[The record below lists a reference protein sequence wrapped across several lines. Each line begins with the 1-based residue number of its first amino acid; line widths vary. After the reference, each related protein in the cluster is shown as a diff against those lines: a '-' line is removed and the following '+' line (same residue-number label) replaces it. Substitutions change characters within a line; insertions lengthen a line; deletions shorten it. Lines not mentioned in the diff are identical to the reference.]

1 MRPHPVHSKKVGRM
15 INDKNSF
22 EDLDA
27 DYMEVVEGIE
37 GQRNTR
43 KLADADFFNGKADEM
58 ACVVS
63 VVGEREREKLTR
75 CVFGFFAFSSG
86 DCVCRL
92 RGRFRRH

>member
-43 KLADADFFNGKADEM
+43 KLADADFFNGTSVCVAPTPERICALTASFGSADFEDDLDDE
-58 ACVVS
+58 
-63 VVGEREREKLTR
+63 GL
-75 CVFGFFAFSSG
+75 
-86 DCVCRL
+86 D
-92 RGRFRRH
+92 